1 MKGREMPKEMSWC
14 GNQSIG
20 AKMWHVGEMWPLER
34 EMRDRG
40 GKMRK
45 NEGEILVTCSRPACS
60 LECFTCDTLQKIP
73 TQHVTAR
80 YLSTRV

>member
-45 NEGEILVTCSRPACS
+45 NEGEILVTYALPACS
-60 LECFTCDTLQKIP
+60 CVAFKKSKVSPSYARWPCFSCL
-73 TQHVTAR
+73 
-80 YLSTRV
+80 